1 MPARYITVTVQ
12 AQPCRYFVR
21 AHVTRNEFGKA
32 AEQRYLEA
40 VQAFAGLP
48 RGNMLVTLVDPMPL
62 LTFSVNESTRQPGV
76 EEFVL
81 ACADRNEVRETSA
94 FLRGEASSVRNGDER
109 PFQIL
114 QSTVLPD
121 ATDAAAAAQFLE
133 DLATQLDLADA
144 ALPC

>member
-1 MPARYITVTVQ
+1 MDKLEQLLLAYFYDARLDV
-12 AQPCRYFVR
+12 
-21 AHVTRNEFGKA
+21 
-32 AEQRYLEA
+32 
-40 VQAFAGLP
+40 
-48 RGNMLVTLVDPMPL
+48 
-62 LTFSVNESTRQPGV
+62 GV

-81 ACADRNEVRETSA
+81 ACSDRNEVREMSA

-121 ATDAAAAAQFLE
+121 AMDAATAAQFLE
-133 DLATQLDLADA
+133 DLAAQLDLADA